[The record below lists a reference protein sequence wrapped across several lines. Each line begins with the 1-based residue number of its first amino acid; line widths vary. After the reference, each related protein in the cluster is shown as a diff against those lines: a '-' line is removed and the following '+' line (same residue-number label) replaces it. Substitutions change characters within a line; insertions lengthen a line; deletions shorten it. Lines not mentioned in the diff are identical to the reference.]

1 MSVGATYKFVTSSL
15 QDKLGVVEAKI
26 YVEFTPELVRELAK
40 RKIKFEISSNELYI
54 RSDLSWDYKDAI
66 TEILRKAAI
75 EKIARET
82 KNIDTIVTEFR
93 VKLYANDIDLA
104 EIDKLYNEE
113 LEKEQERVKQK
124 NLFAEVKSI
133 LKDLQKQGIVSDL
146 QDLGE
151 YVKARLIDDT
161 KLDYSLHDDLENAI
175 KSLKNLNK
183 EQILLRVIEK
193 LRQEIKELEKEKEK
207 LRDKILEEI
216 ANAGS
221 FTLKREKEITYRVEE
236 EDED

>member
-1 MSVGATYKFVTSSL
+1 MGATYKFVTSSL

-40 RKIKFEISSNELYI
+40 RKIKFEISSNELYLW
-54 RSDLSWDYKDAI
+54 SDLSCDYKDAI

-82 KNIDTIVTEFR
+82 KNIDTIVTEFK
-93 VKLYANDIDLA
+93 VKLCASDVDFA

-113 LEKEQERVKQK
+113 LKKEQKHEKQK
-124 NLFAEVKSI
+124 NLLVEVKSI
-133 LKDLQKQGIVSDL
+133 LKDLKKQGIVSDL
-146 QDLGE
+146 QDLGD

-161 KLDYSLHDDLENAI
+161 KLDYGLYDDLENAI

-193 LRQEIKELEKEKEK
+193 LKKEIAELEKEREK

-221 FTLKREKEITYRVEE
+221 FTLKRDKEIIYRVEE

>member
-26 YVEFTPELVRELAK
+26 YVEFTTNLVRELAK
-40 RKIKFEISSNELYI
+40 RKIEFQILSNELYI
-54 RSDLSWDYKDAI
+54 RSNLSWDYRDAI
-66 TEILRKAAI
+66 TELLRKAAI

-82 KNIDTIVTEFR
+82 KNIDSIVTEFR
-93 VKLYANDIDLA
+93 VKLDVSDVDFA

-113 LEKEQERVKQK
+113 LEKEKEREKRK
-124 NLFAEVKSI
+124 NLFAEVKAI
-133 LKDLQKQGIVSDL
+133 LKDLEEQGIVSDL
-146 QDLGE
+146 QDLGD
-151 YVKARLIDDT
+151 YVKAEFIDGT
-161 KLDYSLHDDLENAI
+161 RLDYSLRSDLENAV

-193 LRQEIKELEKEKEK
+193 LRKEIKELEKERAE
-207 LRDKILEEI
+207 LREKILEEI

-236 EDED
+236 EDEN